1 MTPTKDDIIQAIK
14 DVTARR
20 VQRVAY
26 PGIVRIFRNAHDQVC
41 VEVLDEGRVA

>member
-1 MTPTKDDIIQAIK
+1 MNPTKDDIIQAIK

-20 VQRVAY
+20 VARWSV

-41 VEVLDEGRVA
+41 VEVLDEGKMA